1 MPIYLYNCNDDH
13 ETEDYSKVDERREF
27 VRCEEC
33 GKRAKRV
40 IAKATI
46 FGFDGDYEEE
56 NLEDPREPGK
66 RFVVTSRAHKQQ
78 RMKDLSL
85 EELPPS
91 YTSKHKRKTGTLTF
105 DGGHK

>member
-13 ETEDYSKVDERREF
+13 ETEDYSKVDERRDF
-27 VRCEEC
+27 IQCEEC

-91 YTSKHKRKTGTLTF
+91 YTSKQKRKTGTLTF